1 MDIFLIFAL
10 SGTIAFLFIQV
21 MRADG
26 KLRAVEDAWRK
37 REEEWRRRQL
47 ETEDIARKEVR
58 DLLDRYLVKQHVEPL
73 QIHNKKVVTIDN
85 DPTPDLSPIDLAMR
99 ADEVLEELELLHPEV
114 RGMHYEDARRL
125 YRDEWRIIE
134 QQLEADRKPFYN
146 E

>member
-1 MDIFLIFAL
+1 
-10 SGTIAFLFIQV
+10 